1 MRKLAQTTT
10 KAILNIAQTNDY
22 SPTNDS
28 SQTIEYWIT
37 GS

>member
-1 MRKLAQTTT
+1 MRKLVQTIT

-28 SQTIEYWIT
+28 SQAIEYLIT